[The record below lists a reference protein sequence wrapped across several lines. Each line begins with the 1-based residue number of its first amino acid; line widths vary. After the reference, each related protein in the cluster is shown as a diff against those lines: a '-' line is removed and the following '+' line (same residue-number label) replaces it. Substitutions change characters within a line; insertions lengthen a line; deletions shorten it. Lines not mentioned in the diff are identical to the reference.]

1 MVFTKIVPGVSWIK
15 VQSPE
20 ESVCSELCGPFL
32 FKTWPPLGVK
42 AFFTKN
48 RILELK
54 NFFLSSELALRIYI

>member
-20 ESVCSELCGPFL
+20 ESICSELCGPFL
-32 FKTWPPLGVK
+32 LKTWPPLGVK